1 MRLLSL
7 KSLQVDAEN
16 YVTVVGEKNDNLY
29 LVKASAFR
37 KLFRTRKTLL
47 IILTRKL
54 KNWSGA

>member
-1 MRLLSL
+1 M
-7 KSLQVDAEN
+7 KGAEN

-54 KNWSGA
+54 KNWSGG